1 MDKKP
6 FAPVMWP
13 QSMQHAGYSIP
24 YQAVCAVSIQ
34 ASEAMLNAEAVTI
47 FILHSHIICINK
59 GAFR

>member
-13 QSMQHAGYSIP
+13 QSMRHAGYSIP

-34 ASEAMLNAEAVTI
+34 ASEAMLNAEAVVV
-47 FILHSHIICINK
+47 FVFKPQIIGINK
-59 GAFR
+59 SAFG